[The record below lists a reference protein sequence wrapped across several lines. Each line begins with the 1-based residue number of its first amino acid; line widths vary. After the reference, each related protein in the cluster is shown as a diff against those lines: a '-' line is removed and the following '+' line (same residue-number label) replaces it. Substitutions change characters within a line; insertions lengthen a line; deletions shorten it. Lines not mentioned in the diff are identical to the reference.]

1 MSKPVRWGKP
11 AVVFAGLNQNSHKV
25 SAQEISASILDETDG
40 HVKFRELFP
49 DLIGWI
55 NSYRIPS
62 KVYL

>member
-11 AVVFAGLNQNSHKV
+11 AVVFAGLNQNSLKV

-40 HVKFRELFP
+40 HVKFREQFP
-49 DLIGWI
+49 GLIGWI
-55 NSYRIPS
+55 NSYRILS